1 MSWGKEPRLL
11 SGASRISAAAVIG
24 FWLAAVPAFAQSE
37 AESSAVKAE
46 QDNGAFDR
54 GVIVVT
60 AQKRAQAID
69 EITTAITAVSG
80 EELVA
85 RDITDFADLQEISPS
100 LRITGTGANG
110 NISIRGIGTSVF
122 STSAESA
129 VLPVIDDLAT
139 LQSGQALDALSD
151 VERVEVLRGPQG
163 TLFGKGASAGV
174 INIVTRGPTDRFQAN
189 FNGQYV
195 DDGRLNIQ
203 LGAGGYLTEGVGIR
217 VAGYY
222 NDNSGLVRNRATGTM
237 LGGLQGFGF
246 RTKLRLEPVDN
257 LSLDIN
263 YSHAETDETVA
274 PSTYRLLPPN
284 TRLPFNVVANDYL
297 GGVQP
302 GPNNREV
309 NANFD
314 STRTSNTDV
323 VSLRGEYDLGFASVL
338 SITGWQDWRNVTFND
353 FDGTTA
359 PVFGSPTGITQGGP
373 YKAQLFSQEFRLVSN
388 GPGPF
393 QYIIGAYYADGE
405 TDRSFERTLGTPLAS
420 QWDSTAGT
428 TTKAVYAN
436 ASYMLPSRTEISGG
450 IRYNNETIS
459 VEFQNLLPSNN
470 PPPNN
475 QTCLDL
481 CVGESS
487 DDVVTYKLA
496 VRQELD
502 PDNSVYASYSTGYKG
517 GAYDIT
523 SGFSPSRAANPA
535 APETVKSYELGY
547 RGVIIDGRATVA
559 LTGFWTDYDD
569 FQRQAAVVPA
579 DPADPPEFRLTN
591 VGALRT
597 KGVELEL
604 RTNPFDN
611 LQLNGFLAYIDAVI
625 QEYPDAPCYNG
636 QTEAEGCVD
645 PDGPGGSDPIQD
657 LAGTRL
663 NGVPEWSY
671 NIFARYDFDTPS
683 APFDPFIQADWSY
696 RSSILNDFL
705 GNPDATTEA
714 RSILDAAFG
723 ASFRDSN
730 LTVTVFVNNV
740 FDKFYNSTAGA
751 PTFHPTT
758 VEANNISREQGRSF
772 GARLS
777 VRY

>member
-1 MSWGKEPRLL
+1 MRVGKESVFLT
-11 SGASRISAAAVIG
+11 GVSRISAAAVIG
-24 FWLAAVPAFAQSE
+24 FWMAAAPAYAQSE
-37 AESSAVKAE
+37 VESGTGEAEQEESAVGR
-46 QDNGAFDR
+46 N
-54 GVIVVT
+54 VIVVT
-60 AQKRAQAID
+60 AQKREQAID

-80 EELVA
+80 EELTA
-85 RDITDFADLQEISPS
+85 RDITDFTDLQEISPS

-174 INIVTRGPTDRFQAN
+174 INIVSRGPTDQFQAN

-222 NDNSGLVRNRATGTM
+222 NDNSGFVRNRATGTM
-237 LGGLQGFGF
+237 LGGLQGYGF
-246 RTKLRLEPVDN
+246 RTKLRLEPTDN
-257 LSLDIN
+257 LTLDIN

-274 PSTYRLLPPN
+274 PPTYRVLPPN
-284 TRLPFNVVANDYL
+284 TGLPIGVIANDFL

-302 GPNNREV
+302 GPDNREV
-309 NANFD
+309 NANYD
-314 STRTSNTDV
+314 STRASNTDV
-323 VSLRGEYDLGFASVL
+323 ISLRGEYDLGFASIV
-338 SITGWQDWRNVTFND
+338 SITGWQDWRNETFND

-359 PVFGSPTGITQGGP
+359 PVFFTPDGITQGGP
-373 YKAQLFSQEFRLVSN
+373 YKAQLFSQELRMVSN
-388 GPGPF
+388 GDGPL
-393 QYIIGAYYADGE
+393 QWLVGAYYADGE
-405 TDRSFERTLGTPLAS
+405 TDRQFTRSVNCCFPS
-420 QWDSTAGT
+420 DWDSTAGT
-428 TTKAVYAN
+428 TTTAIFAN
-436 ASYMLPSRTEISGG
+436 ASYMLPSRTEITAG
-450 IRYNNETIS
+450 IRYNNERIS
-459 VEFQNLLPSNN
+459 VEFLNLLPSNN

-475 QTCLDL
+475 QSCRQL
-481 CVGESS
+481 CTGESS

-496 VRQELD
+496 VRQELN
-502 PDNSVYASYSTGYKG
+502 PDMSVYASFSTGYKG

-535 APETVKSYELGY
+535 APETVDSYELGY
-547 RGVIIDGRATVA
+547 RGVILDGRAVIA
-559 LTGFWTDYDD
+559 LTGFYTDYDE
-569 FQRQAAVVPA
+569 FQRQAVVVPP
-579 DPADPPEFRLTN
+579 DPNDPPEFRLTN
-591 VGALRT
+591 VGSLRT

-604 RTNPFDN
+604 RTNPVDG
-611 LQLNGFLAYIDAVI
+611 LQLNGFLAYIDATI
-625 QEYPDAPCYNG
+625 TEYPDAPCYNG
-636 QTEAEGCVD
+636 QTEAQGCID

-683 APFDPFIQADWSY
+683 VPFDPFIQADWSY

-705 GNPDATTEA
+705 GDPDATTEA

-723 ASFRDSN
+723 ASFRDSD
-730 LTVTVFVNNV
+730 LTLTVFVNNV
-740 FDKFYNSTAGA
+740 LDKSYNSTGGA
-751 PTFHPTT
+751 PAFHPTT
-758 VEANNISREQGRSF
+758 VETNNIFRDQGRSF